1 MGNILIFDNVSLN
14 FGIKPVLRGVS
25 FGMDEHDKVGV
36 IGINGTGKSTFLK
49 LASGE
54 LEPDEGRIVLS
65 NGLKVSCLPQNPVF
79 DDDLT
84 ILENVAA
91 RVSGKESHWDTE
103 GEVRVML
110 QRFGIADPS
119 LHPAQLSGGQKKRAA
134 LVAAVLTPSD
144 LLILDEPTNH
154 LDEDMILWLQDFL
167 QNYRGAL
174 LMVTHDRYF
183 LDEVTGEILE
193 IDKGSAYRYDAGYSG
208 YLELRQQRF
217 DYALA
222 RGARARSTKQK
233 AHIQRFEAL
242 RDRDKIVQDRQVEIN
257 SLPSRIGGK
266 TIEAHAVSGGYGGRV
281 LFHDFTYM
289 FTKTDRVGIIGPNG
303 CGKTTLLKTLLG
315 IIPPAGGSVEIGQ
328 TIRIGYFSQEN
339 EALDEDKRVIDYIR
353 DTAEYIRT
361 SDGLVSAS
369 AMCERFLFSPEMQ
382 YARISKLSGGEK
394 RRLYLLRVLMEA
406 PNVLVLDEPT
416 NDLDITTLQVLEDYL
431 DRFAGIIITVSHDRY
446 FLDRVVTRLFAF
458 EKDGT
463 LFKSEGG
470 YSEYREHREALR
482 GREDS
487 LWSSAPSGPSGSRE
501 ASGASGKGRLQG
513 DASGNAPA
521 RRGKLSYKDQRE
533 YDTIEEEI
541 DRLQAQS
548 DDLAAQIQENATDFE
563 KLAELSAKKDETD
576 AEIDRKM
583 ERYLELQD
591 MVDALRGDV
600 R

>member
-1 MGNILIFDNVSLN
+1 
-14 FGIKPVLRGVS
+14 
-25 FGMDEHDKVGV
+25 
-36 IGINGTGKSTFLK
+36 
-49 LASGE
+49 
-54 LEPDEGRIVLS
+54 
-65 NGLKVSCLPQNPVF
+65 
-79 DDDLT
+79 
-84 ILENVAA
+84 
-91 RVSGKESHWDTE
+91 
-103 GEVRVML
+103 
-110 QRFGIADPS
+110 
-119 LHPAQLSGGQKKRAA
+119 
-134 LVAAVLTPSD
+134 
-144 LLILDEPTNH
+144 
-154 LDEDMILWLQDFL
+154 
-167 QNYRGAL
+167 
-174 LMVTHDRYF
+174 
-183 LDEVTGEILE
+183 
-193 IDKGSAYRYDAGYSG
+193 
-208 YLELRQQRF
+208 
-217 DYALA
+217 
-222 RGARARSTKQK
+222 
-233 AHIQRFEAL
+233 
-242 RDRDKIVQDRQVEIN
+242 
-257 SLPSRIGGK
+257 
-266 TIEAHAVSGGYGGRV
+266 
-281 LFHDFTYM
+281 
-289 FTKTDRVGIIGPNG
+289 
-303 CGKTTLLKTLLG
+303 
-315 IIPPAGGSVEIGQ
+315 
-328 TIRIGYFSQEN
+328 
-339 EALDEDKRVIDYIR
+339 
-353 DTAEYIRT
+353 
-361 SDGLVSAS
+361 
-369 AMCERFLFSPEMQ
+369 
-382 YARISKLSGGEK
+382 ARISKLSGGEK

-501 ASGASGKGRLQG
+501 ASGADGKGRLQG

>member
-1 MGNILIFDNVSLN
+1 M
-14 FGIKPVLRGVS
+14 
-25 FGMDEHDKVGV
+25 
-36 IGINGTGKSTFLK
+36 
-49 LASGE
+49 
-54 LEPDEGRIVLS
+54 
-65 NGLKVSCLPQNPVF
+65 
-79 DDDLT
+79 
-84 ILENVAA
+84 
-91 RVSGKESHWDTE
+91 
-103 GEVRVML
+103 
-110 QRFGIADPS
+110 
-119 LHPAQLSGGQKKRAA
+119 
-134 LVAAVLTPSD
+134 
-144 LLILDEPTNH
+144 
-154 LDEDMILWLQDFL
+154 
-167 QNYRGAL
+167 
-174 LMVTHDRYF
+174 
-183 LDEVTGEILE
+183 
-193 IDKGSAYRYDAGYSG
+193 
-208 YLELRQQRF
+208 
-217 DYALA
+217 
-222 RGARARSTKQK
+222 
-233 AHIQRFEAL
+233 
-242 RDRDKIVQDRQVEIN
+242 
-257 SLPSRIGGK
+257 
-266 TIEAHAVSGGYGGRV
+266 
-281 LFHDFTYM
+281 
-289 FTKTDRVGIIGPNG
+289 
-303 CGKTTLLKTLLG
+303 
-315 IIPPAGGSVEIGQ
+315 EIGQ

-361 SDGLVSAS
+361 ADGLVSAS

-501 ASGASGKGRLQG
+501 ASGADGKGRQWADASGKGSSRA
-513 DASGNAPA
+513 DAQERKNPWAGAGNAPA